1 MKKEI
6 VINDIHFNT
15 QKDAIET
22 TRKILL
28 ELEYEREIRPAI
40 EGWDY
45 LNALIKRHPDYESK
59 KGKGIDSIV
68 IKRDYN
74 NNIAID
80 LKRVDG
86 RIEDISW
93 IYCVKSQAASPKQNL
108 ISAMR
113 YAVIDQIGDFKR
125 NARQSS
131 YICGICGKPILPSHK
146 MHVHHQVP
154 FAELAEVFIKD
165 NDQPPTQFDDDPI
178 THQAKFTEAS
188 NVYSKCWQTYH
199 REHAILVASH
209 SKCNLSQGKKYTNE
223 YN

>member
-28 ELEYEREIRPAI
+28 ELESKREIRPAI

-45 LNALIKRHPDYESK
+45 LNALIKRHPDCESK

-80 LKRVDG
+80 LKRIDG
-86 RIEDISW
+86 TIEDISW

-113 YAVIDQIGDFKR
+113 YAVIDQIG
-125 NARQSS
+125 
-131 YICGICGKPILPSHK
+131 
-146 MHVHHQVP
+146 
-154 FAELAEVFIKD
+154 
-165 NDQPPTQFDDDPI
+165 
-178 THQAKFTEAS
+178 
-188 NVYSKCWQTYH
+188 
-199 REHAILVASH
+199 
-209 SKCNLSQGKKYTNE
+209 
-223 YN
+223 